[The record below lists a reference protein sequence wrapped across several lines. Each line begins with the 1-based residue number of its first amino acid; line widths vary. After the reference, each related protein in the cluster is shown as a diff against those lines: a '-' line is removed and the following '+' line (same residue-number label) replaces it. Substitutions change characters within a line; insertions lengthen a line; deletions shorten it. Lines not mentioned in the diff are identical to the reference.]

1 MVEKTKNIL
10 CIEDDTFLLNLI
22 VGKFS
27 DAGISATAA
36 HTGLEGV
43 TIAGTEKPDLI
54 LLDLMLPDM
63 SGLNVLDSLKADEA
77 TRNIPV
83 IIFSNF
89 GEKNEVASGL
99 THGAHTYLV
108 KSNTL
113 PGELVEVVTKVLEI

>member
-99 THGAHTYLV
+99 AHGAHTYLV